1 MGTPMADSDSQWP
14 AGIKTPDRKL
24 RVFVSSTLG
33 ELDTERKAARAAI
46 EQLQLAPIMFE
57 SGARPHPARAVY
69 RAYIEQP
76 EVFVGIYWQRYGWT
90 GADTTISGLEDE
102 FRLSAR
108 MLYLKRPVSAMEP
121 GLRRMLDEIR
131 AEGGLAYKVFAD
143 AGELRELLLN
153 DLATLL
159 TERFSGAGHG
169 ERPYTVP
176 SPVTALV
183 GRDRDIDEVVKMLEA
198 LDRRLIVLTGTGGI
212 GKTRLALAVAGEG
225 RERPLDT
232 LGRRLADR
240 HMLVVLDNFEQVL
253 DAAPV
258 LADPTGHYPLV
269 TRRDRSSRR

>member
-1 MGTPMADSDSQWP
+1 
-14 AGIKTPDRKL
+14 
-24 RVFVSSTLG
+24 
-33 ELDTERKAARAAI
+33 
-46 EQLQLAPIMFE
+46 
-57 SGARPHPARAVY
+57 
-69 RAYIEQP
+69 
-76 EVFVGIYWQRYGWT
+76 
-90 GADTTISGLEDE
+90 
-102 FRLSAR
+102 
-108 MLYLKRPVSAMEP
+108 MEP

-159 TERFSGAGHG
+159 TERFGGAGHG

-198 LDRRLIVLTGTGGI
+198 LDRRLIVLPGTGGGI

-240 HMLVVLDNFEQVL
+240 HMLVVLDNFEQLL

-258 LADPTGHYPLV
+258 LADPIGRYPLV
-269 TRRDRSSRR
+269 TRRGRSSRR

>member
-1 MGTPMADSDSQWP
+1 
-14 AGIKTPDRKL
+14 
-24 RVFVSSTLG
+24 
-33 ELDTERKAARAAI
+33 
-46 EQLQLAPIMFE
+46 MFE
-57 SGARPHPARAVY
+57 SGARPQPARAVY
-69 RAYIEQP
+69 CAYIEQP
-76 EVFVGIYWQRYGWT
+76 EVFVGIYWQRYEWT
-90 GADTTISGLEDE
+90 GADMTISGLEDE

-108 MLYLKRPVSAMEP
+108 MPLLLYLKRPVSAMEP

-159 TERFSGAGHG
+159 TERFGGAGHG

-198 LDRRLIVLTGTGGI
+198 LDRRLIMLPGTGGGI

-225 RERPLDT
+225 RERPL
-232 LGRRLADR
+232 GRG
-240 HMLVVLDNFEQVL
+240 Q
-253 DAAPV
+253 
-258 LADPTGHYPLV
+258 
-269 TRRDRSSRR
+269 RSSL

>member
-1 MGTPMADSDSQWP
+1 
-14 AGIKTPDRKL
+14 
-24 RVFVSSTLG
+24 
-33 ELDTERKAARAAI
+33 
-46 EQLQLAPIMFE
+46 MFE
-57 SGARPHPARAVY
+57 SGARPQPARAVY
-69 RAYIEQP
+69 CAYIEQP
-76 EVFVGIYWQRYGWT
+76 EVFVGIYWQRYEWT
-90 GADTTISGLEDE
+90 GADMTISGLEDE

-108 MLYLKRPVSAMEP
+108 MPLLLYLKRPVSAMEP

-159 TERFSGAGHG
+159 TERFGGAGHG

-198 LDRRLIVLTGTGGI
+198 LDRRLIVLPGTGGGI

-225 RERPLDT
+225 RERPLGT

-258 LADPTGHYPLV
+258 LADPTGRYPLV
-269 TRRDRSSRR
+269 TRRGRSSRR

>member
-1 MGTPMADSDSQWP
+1 MG
-14 AGIKTPDRKL
+14 
-24 RVFVSSTLG
+24 
-33 ELDTERKAARAAI
+33 
-46 EQLQLAPIMFE
+46 
-57 SGARPHPARAVY
+57 
-69 RAYIEQP
+69 
-76 EVFVGIYWQRYGWT
+76 
-90 GADTTISGLEDE
+90 
-102 FRLSAR
+102 
-108 MLYLKRPVSAMEP
+108 P

-131 AEGGLAYKVFAD
+131 AEGDLAYKVFAD

-240 HMLVVLDNFEQVL
+240 HVLVVLDNFEQVL

-269 TRRDRSSRR
+269 TRRGRSSRR